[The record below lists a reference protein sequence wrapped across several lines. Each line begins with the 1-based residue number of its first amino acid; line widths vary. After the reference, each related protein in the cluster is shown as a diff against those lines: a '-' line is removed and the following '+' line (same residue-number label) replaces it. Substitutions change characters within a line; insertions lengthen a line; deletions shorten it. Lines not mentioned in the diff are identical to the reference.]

1 MKSFIM
7 DTIKGYWYIAAAG
20 SELKAKPINRKVEG
34 ESLVLWRDQAGN
46 PHALRDRCAHR
57 GMALS
62 AGKVVNDCVQCPYHG
77 YAYDG
82 QGRLKDIPSLCSGER
97 LPRVRG
103 MKSLPVIEQQE
114 QLWVW
119 IGEQEPTRKPFEFP
133 HYGEE
138 GWTTFFMQTRFHAP
152 VDMCLENFLDVPH
165 TIFVHPGLFRNED
178 QDTVQTRVTRSGES
192 VVVTFLDEKPMEG
205 VGPRLVFPKG
215 VKQKHTDRFILP
227 SISRVDYEYGSDH
240 QFLIVSQ
247 CTQREE
253 FVVDVT
259 TAITWKLPLPT
270 LITKPF
276 LKWYCRKVIQQDVD
290 ILEIQG
296 AQMKEFGRHFTHTK
310 VDLLGR
316 HIHALRRNAAQGSR
330 KLKDM
335 SQEVSI
341 RI

>member
-1 MKSFIM
+1 M
-7 DTIKGYWYIAAAG
+7 DIINGYWYIAAAG
-20 SELKAKPINRKVEG
+20 SELKENPIKVKVEG
-34 ESLVLWRDQAGN
+34 ESLVLWRDMDGKPQAV
-46 PHALRDRCAHR
+46 RDRCAHR

-62 AGKVVNDCVQCPYHG
+62 AGKVVDGCIQCPYHG
-77 YAYDG
+77 YTYDG
-82 QGRLKDIPSLCSGER
+82 EGCLKNIPSLCSGDR
-97 LPRVRG
+97 LPELKS
-103 MKSLPVIEQQE
+103 MKSFAVIEQQE

-119 IGEQEPTRKPFEFP
+119 IGEKEPTREPFKFP

-165 TIFVHPGLFRNED
+165 TVFVHPGLFRNED

-205 VGPRLVFPKG
+205 IGPRLIFPKG

-240 QFLIVSQ
+240 YFLIVSQ

-259 TAITWKLPLPT
+259 TAITWKLPLPS

-276 LKWYCRKVIQQDVD
+276 LKWYCRKVIQQDVE

-296 AQMKEFGRHFTHTK
+296 AQMKEFGRKFTHTK

-316 HIHALRRNAAQGSR
+316 HINALRRNAAKGSPE
-330 KLKDM
+330 LGEI

>member
-1 MKSFIM
+1 M
-7 DTIKGYWYIAAAG
+7 DTIKGYWYIAASG
-20 SELKAKPINRKVEG
+20 SELKNKPIKRKVEG
-34 ESLVLWRDQAGN
+34 ESIVLWRDRTGKPQT
-46 PHALRDRCAHR
+46 LRDRCAHR

-62 AGKVVNDCVQCPYHG
+62 AGKVVNGCIQCPYHG
-77 YAYDG
+77 YTYDG
-82 QGRLKDIPSLCSGER
+82 EGTLKDIPSLCSGES
-97 LPRVRG
+97 LPKLKS
-103 MKSLPVIEQQE
+103 MKSLAVCEQQE

-119 IGEQEPTRKPFEFP
+119 IGEGEPTREPFHFP
-133 HYGEE
+133 HYGEQ

-205 VGPRLVFPKG
+205 IGPRLVFPRG

-240 QFLIVSQ
+240 KFLIVSQ

-259 TAITWKLPLPT
+259 TAIIWKLPLPA
-270 LITKPF
+270 LITRPF

-296 AQMKEFGRHFTHTK
+296 AQMKEFGRSFTHTK

-316 HIHALRRNAAQGSR
+316 HINALRRNAAKGSAE
-330 KLKDM
+330 LEEI
-335 SQEVSI
+335 SQSVSI

>member
-1 MKSFIM
+1 M
-7 DTIKGYWYIAAAG
+7 DTINGYWYIAAAG
-20 SELKAKPINRKVEG
+20 SELKEKPIKVKVEG
-34 ESLVLWRDQAGN
+34 ESLVLWRDRAGK
-46 PHALRDRCAHR
+46 PQALRDRCAHR

-62 AGKVVNDCVQCPYHG
+62 AGKVVDGCIQCPYHG
-77 YAYDG
+77 YTYDG
-82 QGRLKDIPSLCSGER
+82 EGRLKDIPSLCSGER
-97 LPRVRG
+97 LPKVKS
-103 MKSLPVIEQQE
+103 MKSLAVIEQQE

-119 IGEQEPTRKPFEFP
+119 IGEKEPTREPFEFP
-133 HYGEE
+133 HYGEK

-165 TIFVHPGLFRNED
+165 TVFVHPGLFRNED

-205 VGPRLVFPKG
+205 IGPRLVFPKG

-227 SISRVDYEYGSDH
+227 SISRVDYKYGNDH

-259 TAITWKLPLPT
+259 TAITWNLPLPS
-270 LITKPF
+270 LITRPF

-296 AQMKEFGRHFTHTK
+296 AQMKEFGRNFTHTK

-316 HIHALRRNAAQGSR
+316 HINALRRNAAKGSPE
-330 KLKDM
+330 LKEI

>member
-1 MKSFIM
+1 M
-7 DTIKGYWYIAAAG
+7 DTINGYWYIAASG
-20 SELKAKPINRKVEG
+20 SELKNKPIKRKVEG
-34 ESLVLWRDQAGN
+34 ESIVLWRDRTGKPQ
-46 PHALRDRCAHR
+46 ALRDRCAHR

-62 AGKVVNDCVQCPYHG
+62 AGKVVNGCIQCPYHG
-77 YAYDG
+77 YTYDG
-82 QGRLKDIPSLCSGER
+82 EGTLKDIPSLCSGES
-97 LPRVRG
+97 LPKLKS
-103 MKSLPVIEQQE
+103 MKSLAVCEQQE

-119 IGEQEPTRKPFEFP
+119 IGEGEPTREPFHFP
-133 HYGEE
+133 HYGEQ

-205 VGPRLVFPKG
+205 IGPRLVFPRG

-240 QFLIVSQ
+240 KFLIVSQ

-270 LITKPF
+270 LITRPF

-296 AQMKEFGRHFTHTK
+296 AQMKEFGRSFTHTK

-316 HIHALRRNAAQGSR
+316 HINALRRNAAKGSPE
-330 KLKDM
+330 LEEI
-335 SQEVSI
+335 SQEVAI